1 MSITLTQHINTIEIS
16 NASSVKA
23 LEIDYSGS
31 IIADITGNVI
41 SGMNS
46 SKIIILFLDDPQE
59 LLMTYN
65 GNFDINQVRAYSKDK
80 ELLQIELNTITDN
93 FSAIDSKW
101 DESTTT
107 YENYNRTN
115 KYIPKQKSLLS
126 FKINGEQKYYNP
138 KGEVDTQKVSKSDLM
153 KLNRIRGNYGVKQK

>member
-59 LLMTYN
+59 KN
-65 GNFDINQVRAYSKDK
+65 I
-80 ELLQIELNTITDN
+80 IE
-93 FSAIDSKW
+93 S
-101 DESTTT
+101 
-107 YENYNRTN
+107 N
-115 KYIPKQKSLLS
+115 KFEK
-126 FKINGEQKYYNP
+126 FK
-138 KGEVDTQKVSKSDLM
+138 
-153 KLNRIRGNYGVKQK
+153 KL